1 MREHHKE
8 AHDGKSCICPKC
20 NLPQKRFLLPAY
32 HNPCKKEYKVERI
45 KDEDGNYLDEP
56 SPPKPRQRLTD
67 RPTMKTR
74 EHLHSHYLKEGEDPM
89 TFRTFTSHLVLTK
102 DNGKEDFKK
111 NFLTLLTCTFACF
124 GYSDIFFTW
133 ALRKPER
140 VNIMHLEHL
149 NIYYYA
155 VFHFQV
161 NRFGT
166 AAIAKLTT
174 PAREH

>member
-111 NFLTLLTCTFACF
+111 NC
-124 GYSDIFFTW
+124 
-133 ALRKPER
+133 
-140 VNIMHLEHL
+140 
-149 NIYYYA
+149 
-155 VFHFQV
+155 
-161 NRFGT
+161 
-166 AAIAKLTT
+166 
-174 PAREH
+174 

>member
-111 NFLTLLTCTFACF
+111 LVDTCTFACF
-124 GYSDIFFTW
+124 GYNFSSRHNTIVLLMGDIS
-133 ALRKPER
+133 RGHSEYVPER
-140 VNIMHLEHL
+140 VNVLCI
-149 NIYYYA
+149 
-155 VFHFQV
+155 
-161 NRFGT
+161 
-166 AAIAKLTT
+166 
-174 PAREH
+174 